1 MKEFVGGEVR
11 VMRRIVGEGRERVIP
26 GKVFREEGDDIKVRN
41 CASYT
46 PVLNKSFWRIVLV

>member
-26 GKVFREEGDDIKVRN
+26 GKVVREEGDDIKVRKGSVQVIPA
-41 CASYT
+41 CA
-46 PVLNKSFWRIVLV
+46 L